1 MSNSE
6 TLHQRDVFAEVTGEV
21 AVIGFVSRI
30 FQKYEADDFRML
42 LNRLRARSIRQYVID
57 LSGCDYVSSEG
68 LGATAQCWKWC
79 HDEGNGRM
87 AVVLPS
93 QADHEVRNL
102 FDIIGLS
109 RTIGSAIQP
118 TIDDARAYL
127 LAFG

>member
-6 TLHQRDVFAEVTGEV
+6 TLHQREVYAEVTGEV
-21 AVIGFVSRI
+21 AVIGFASRI
-30 FQKYEADDFRML
+30 FQKYEADDFRLL
-42 LNRLRARSIRQYVID
+42 LNRLRVRSISHYVID

-79 HDEGNGRM
+79 HDEGKGRM

-93 QADHEVRNL
+93 QPDHEVRNL

-109 RTIGSAIQP
+109 RTIGSALQP
-118 TIDDARAYL
+118 TVEDARAYL
-127 LAFG
+127 RAFG